1 MLHHIR
7 PVAMLPRFGWHDKPA
22 KRLPKKAAE
31 SPNFAAVLRPARDPG
46 STRCG
51 LSRCASP
58 RVTRISSTISTHIS
72 LGLNHLRASRALW
85 FETRGVAA
93 LLTMRVPEEPRIAR
107 RLEG

>member
-51 LSRCASP
+51 LSPP
-58 RVTRISSTISTHIS
+58 R
-72 LGLNHLRASRALW
+72 
-85 FETRGVAA
+85 
-93 LLTMRVPEEPRIAR
+93 LTAR
-107 RLEG
+107 HANQFDD